1 MISIYV
7 FFMGSNCGY
16 VFFYGFGYDW
26 EITYVFVY
34 GFGYD
39 FLMALDTFFNGF
51 EYVFTIFLWVWN
63 GFGQNRTK
71 IVILAKKRFWGPW
84 WHLRFC
90 YVFLCFFFTILVRFP
105 TKIVKK
111 L

>member
-16 VFFYGFGYDW
+16 DFFMVLGTIGKSH
-26 EITYVFVY
+26 VFVY

-51 EYVFTIFLWVWN
+51 GYFFTIFLWVWN

-71 IVILAKKRFWGPW
+71 IVILA
-84 WHLRFC
+84 
-90 YVFLCFFFTILVRFP
+90 
-105 TKIVKK
+105 
-111 L
+111 